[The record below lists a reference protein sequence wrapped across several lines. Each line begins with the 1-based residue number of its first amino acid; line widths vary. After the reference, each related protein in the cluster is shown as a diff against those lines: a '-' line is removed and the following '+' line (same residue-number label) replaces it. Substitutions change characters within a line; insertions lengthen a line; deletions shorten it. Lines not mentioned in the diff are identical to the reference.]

1 MYSSVDNCTLLQLS
15 SLIRTSAGQWIF
27 APHRSF
33 SQLVTSF
40 FGSQCQGIRLMPFF
54 AWPFPV
60 SALSALHT
68 VLLGCH
74 TWRSCM
80 GFLCQKTFPVFRFL
94 GFSVEIVDSYPIC
107 LASSLIPIR
116 YFLSISFCDALFAFS
131 IVRFSRYFADLLP
144 ACLHQPLRLM
154 VEKKGFEPLTPCV
167 QSRCSPI

>member
-131 IVRFSRYFADLLP
+131 IVRFSRYF
-144 ACLHQPLRLM
+144 R
-154 VEKKGFEPLTPCV
+154 GFP
-167 QSRCSPI
+167 R

>member
-1 MYSSVDNCTLLQLS
+1 MDSVMDTQALPCVS
-15 SLIRTSAGQWIF
+15 SLIRKSADDRIF
-27 APHRSF
+27 APARSL

-60 SALSALHT
+60 SALLALHT

-131 IVRFSRYFADLLP
+131 IVRFSRYF
-144 ACLHQPLRLM
+144 R
-154 VEKKGFEPLTPCV
+154 GFP
-167 QSRCSPI
+167 R